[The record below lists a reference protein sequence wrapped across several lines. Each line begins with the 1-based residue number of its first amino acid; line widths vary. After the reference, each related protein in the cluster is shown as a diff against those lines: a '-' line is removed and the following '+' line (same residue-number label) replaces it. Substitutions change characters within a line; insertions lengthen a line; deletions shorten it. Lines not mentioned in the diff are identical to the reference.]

1 MVMANKR
8 FDYTFAS
15 VGDLAVRTTTD
26 PKSGRRTASEVLV
39 NDEPIKPTERFWT
52 SLYARFGCNKSLF
65 KYFDYSEVFE
75 RISNVESQDRM
86 RLCIERDDDK
96 GESRLLAVSNPTKP
110 FVRHDD
116 LMETLGRYDG
126 SNISY
131 CDGVVESS
139 HVPRA
144 GANSFE
150 ISGDAFSN
158 RFIMSTPID
167 GYGLPNIYLSLLR
180 QICSNGMVGYAKTFR
195 STLAL
200 GRGDDDVNYSI
211 VRALDGFGND
221 EGYAALRQRFDAASK
236 SWASV
241 YEANSLYKNLL
252 KLHSR
257 KQIGWDG
264 AATLGGDGIAQ
275 LLHSGSPEQS
285 LAAES
290 DEAGSPMITAF
301 HRMTGDVSQI
311 YGLANVDALSVKRQR
326 TLPVNCTVYDLL
338 NFVSEVATH
347 HADDHGSRS
356 SQAWLGTLISGEYDL
371 EDSRDSFDDFQDFF
385 LDRKLD
391 GEVALDLQ
399 KVAV

>member
-1 MVMANKR
+1 MANKR

-75 RISNVESQDRM
+75 RISNVESQDRI
-86 RLCIERDDDK
+86 RLCIERDEAK

-167 GYGLPNIYLSLLR
+167 GHGLPNIYLSLLR

-200 GRGDDDVNYSI
+200 GRGDDDVIYSI

-241 YEANSLYKNLL
+241 YEVNSLYKTLL

-264 AATLGGDGIAQ
+264 AATLGGDGIAK

-285 LAAES
+285 LIGES
-290 DEAGSPMITAF
+290 DEIGSPMLKAF
-301 HRMTGDVSQI
+301 HQMTGDVSQI

-326 TLPVNCTVYDLL
+326 SLPVNCTVYDLL

-347 HADDHGSRS
+347 HADDHGSRA

-371 EDSRDSFDDFQDFF
+371 EDSRDSFDEFQDFF

-391 GEVALDLQ
+391 GEVAMDLQ